1 MKRFVCGVLVIAL
14 LLILGAKL
22 YENGQM
28 HEMEKIEHEVD
39 TMAAM
44 QGIYEG
50 EGIIVTNDGNE
61 WDVPNGQFT
70 NGLEVTVVF
79 QTYGEPVEQWEIVS
93 VYGNM

>member
-14 LLILGAKL
+14 FLILGAKL

-28 HEMEKIEHEVD
+28 HELEKIEHEVD
-39 TMAAM
+39 TMTAM

-61 WDVPNGQFT
+61 WEVVDEQFVD
-70 NGLEVTVVF
+70 GSKVIVVF

-93 VYGNM
+93 INERL

>member
-14 LLILGAKL
+14 FLILGAKL

-28 HEMEKIEHEVD
+28 HELEKIEHEVD
-39 TMAAM
+39 TMTAM

-50 EGIIVTNDGNE
+50 EGIVVTNDGNE
-61 WDVPNGQFT
+61 WKLTDVQFVD
-70 NGLEVTVVF
+70 GSKVIVVF

-93 VYGNM
+93 INERM

>member
-14 LLILGAKL
+14 FLILGAKL

-28 HEMEKIEHEVD
+28 HEFEKIEHEVD
-39 TMAAM
+39 TMTAM

-50 EGIIVTNDGNE
+50 DGIIVTNDGNE
-61 WDVPNGQFT
+61 WEVTDEQFT
-70 NGLEVTVVF
+70 NGSEVVVVF

-93 VYGNM
+93 VNERM